1 MTKKLVSQNNK
12 ETEEKE
18 KDKLI
23 EEKDSYE
30 NSNKSKEIKNI
41 ANNNQKND
49 YIYLTPLK
57 KIKLN
62 IPMAPKKKRKNQEA
76 NNYNIR
82 GKNLLSLFQLVA

>member
-12 ETEEKE
+12 KTEEKE

-23 EEKDSYE
+23 EEKDTYE

-76 NNYNIR
+76 SDYNIR
-82 GKNLLSLFQLVA
+82 GKNLLSLFKLVA

>member
-23 EEKDSYE
+23 EEKDTYE